1 LAGPLACPAPA
12 PAVSPPPV
20 AAAPAPAAAPTPAK
34 IVVLRQVVP
43 AEPVVRTVVERV
55 EPVVHEYHHLTRID
69 DRDTSVSQTV
79 VQTITAAGNVSV
91 DTRVG
96 VASGDGATVTG
107 DVQPALAAPAPIPEP
122 DPLAAAAGAA
132 QADEAGADLDFG
144 AGALAAQPVA
154 DLSTSALPDPASAT
168 PDFVAATGLESSPA
182 ALGALP
188 AGADPV
194 DSVDSVDTVDTVD
207 TVELGGAEPLGPI
220 LPVPDPHPEASNL
233 DTDLA

>member
-1 LAGPLACPAPA
+1 
-12 PAVSPPPV
+12 
-20 AAAPAPAAAPTPAK
+20 
-34 IVVLRQVVP
+34 
-43 AEPVVRTVVERV
+43 VVRTVVERV

-107 DVQPALAAPAPIPEP
+107 DVQPALAAPAPIPKP

-168 PDFVAATGLESSPA
+168 PDLVAATGLESSSPA
-182 ALGALP
+182 SLGALP

-194 DSVDSVDTVDTVD
+194 DSVDSVDSVD